1 MIIMC
6 NFFLEIFFIGL
17 GELNVRDNLDVGMKC

>member
-1 MIIMC
+1 MC

-17 GELNVRDNLDVGMKC
+17 GELNVSMVRDNLDVGMKC